1 MKVYLKVTKLKPTA
15 YTSYNRT
22 IFRVDAVKER
32 GTLETLLVNDDYP
45 YGDNSPFYK
54 YVWDAT
60 EIDSAVYEIIGN
72 VKRHFNVTEFFMDEV
87 DAKFL

>member
-1 MKVYLKVTKLKPTA
+1 MKVYIEVTKLKPTA

-22 IFRVDAVKER
+22 IFRVDAVKKCGPLIEGWR
-32 GTLETLLVNDDYP
+32 K
-45 YGDNSPFYK
+45 NSDFYK
-54 YVWDAT
+54 YVDNAT

-72 VKRHFNVTEFFMDEV
+72 VKRHVKVTEFIIDEV